1 MNTFYNK
8 LHEFALLEIQKFQ
21 KEISVQNLEESIIT
35 KEITLKN
42 GLVIRISKWLSIDV
56 SVTFHHKNDILSS
69 YTFEELIE
77 ADYIPEEYQK
87 LEFLAEY
94 SSIYSKEKKA

>member
-8 LHEFALLEIQKFQ
+8 LQEFTLLEIQKFQ

-77 ADYIPEEYQK
+77 ANYIPEKYQNF
-87 LEFLAEY
+87 EFLEVH
-94 SSIYSKEKKA
+94 SSTFVKMTEV